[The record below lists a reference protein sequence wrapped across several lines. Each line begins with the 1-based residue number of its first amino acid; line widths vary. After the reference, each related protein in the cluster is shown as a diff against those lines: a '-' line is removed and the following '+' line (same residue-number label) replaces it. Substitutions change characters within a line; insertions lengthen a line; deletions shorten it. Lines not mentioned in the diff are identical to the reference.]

1 MPHRPK
7 KTFLGHKR
15 YLVPVP
21 CWILVHTSPRIGSPN
36 KNASD
41 LESGGGHMAP
51 KVAIV
56 GIVLVMALTI
66 ATAMP
71 LDEVIPIFHPQFL
84 LVY

>member
-1 MPHRPK
+1 VKQFTH
-7 KTFLGHKR
+7 LLE
-15 YLVPVP
+15 LVPLIKIP
-21 CWILVHTSPRIGSPN
+21 PTWN
-36 KNASD
+36 Q
-41 LESGGGHMAP
+41 EEGHMAP

>member
-1 MPHRPK
+1 
-7 KTFLGHKR
+7 
-15 YLVPVP
+15 
-21 CWILVHTSPRIGSPN
+21 
-36 KNASD
+36 
-41 LESGGGHMAP
+41 MAP